1 MEPTTA
7 LILLRMVTAWKTML
21 DIALLAAGLFF
32 LYRTILRLG
41 TWKIV
46 AGIGVAVAVYLVAA
60 VLDLKGVEWVFGN
73 LSHVAAIALIVIFQ
87 PELRKIF
94 ERAASMRRSES
105 GIPRGGLLHILTDAA
120 DKLSQVRHGAII
132 VLPGKE
138 PLGEWISGG
147 FGLDAKPSLPLVL
160 SIFDPHSPGHDGALI
175 VIKGR
180 LARFGV
186 RLPVSQSSRLS
197 SDFGTRHHAAMGLAE
212 KTDALVIVVSEERG
226 AVSLFKKSEKHSVA
240 TEREMGKAL
249 VAHWKEAAA
258 SPLELPEGPKRRVVL
273 FQIIASV
280 ALAILFWSTL
290 IISQGEILEKVITV
304 PVEYTA
310 SPPELVLVGEKQ
322 QEVRI
327 HLTGQKSDL
336 DAVSP
341 AQTTV
346 KIDLSKAVPGK
357 QTFVIN
363 EDSMKLPRGVNLLDV
378 SPSAVTLTLAE
389 IVERQLPIKPQFV
402 GKLPPGLA
410 ISSVKVV
417 PDHIAVFSPATD
429 GKGQTTSITTT
440 PIYLESVK
448 ETTVIF
454 CKIIAP
460 PSVQPI
466 DKRWPD
472 VEVRI
477 EIAPAGTSEKKK

>member
-1 MEPTTA
+1 MESTTA
-7 LILLRMVTAWKTML
+7 LILLRMVTAWKTLL

-46 AGIGVAVAVYLVAA
+46 AGIGVALGVYLGAT

-73 LSHVAAIALIVIFQ
+73 LSHVAVIALIVIFQ

-120 DKLSQVRHGAII
+120 DKLSQARHGAII

-147 FGLDAKPSLPLVL
+147 FALDAKPSLALVL

-180 LARFGV
+180 FARYGV
-186 RLPVSQSSRLS
+186 RLPVSQSARLG

-226 AVSLFKKSEKHSVA
+226 AVSLFKKGEKRSVA
-240 TEREMGKAL
+240 TEREMAKAL

-258 SPLELPEGPKRRVVL
+258 SSLELPEGPKRRAVV
-273 FQIIASV
+273 FQIVASI
-280 ALAILFWSTL
+280 ALAVIFWSTL
-290 IISQGEILEKVITV
+290 IISQGEILEKIITV
-304 PVEYTA
+304 PVEYAA
-310 SPPELVLVGEKQ
+310 SPPQLVLVGDKQ
-322 QEVRI
+322 QEIRV

-336 DAVSP
+336 DTVSP
-341 AQTTV
+341 THTTV

-363 EDSMKLPRGVNLLDV
+363 EDSMRLPRGVNLLDV

-389 IVERQLPIKPQFV
+389 IVERQLPVKPQLV
-402 GKLPPGLA
+402 GKLPPGLVITA
-410 ISSVKVV
+410 VTVV
-417 PDHIAVFSPATD
+417 PEQIAVFSPAIE
-429 GKGQTTSITTT
+429 GKGKIAGITTT

-448 ETTVIF
+448 ETTIIF

-477 EIAPAGTSEKKK
+477 EIAPAETPEKKK